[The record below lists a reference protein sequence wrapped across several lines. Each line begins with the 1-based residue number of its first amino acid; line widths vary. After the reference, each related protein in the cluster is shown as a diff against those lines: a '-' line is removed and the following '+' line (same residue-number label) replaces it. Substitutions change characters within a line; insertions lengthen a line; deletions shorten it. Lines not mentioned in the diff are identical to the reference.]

1 MNAESFPF
9 DVYDQDKNLILE
21 FLGPQN
27 QSWGPKQ
34 KFGQE
39 YIQAKFGKTD
49 KSLNIYVER
58 LICYIYEH
66 FVIIIIIIN
75 QKFPRPLIV
84 VIRQHERGFL

>member
-1 MNAESFPF
+1 MNFINQESDGKQVEPNFFGVGVVLMFQTERSKWWSVQKWFNFNLCSLNAESFPF

-39 YIQAKFGKTD
+39 
-49 KSLNIYVER
+49 
-58 LICYIYEH
+58 
-66 FVIIIIIIN
+66 
-75 QKFPRPLIV
+75 
-84 VIRQHERGFL
+84 

>member
-1 MNAESFPF
+1 MFQTKRFEWRSVQKWFNFNFCSLNAESFPF

-49 KSLNIYVER
+49 ICWETYLLYMNI
-58 LICYIYEH
+58 LS
-66 FVIIIIIIN
+66 
-75 QKFPRPLIV
+75 
-84 VIRQHERGFL
+84 